1 MQGQGEVDPM
11 FTNEMIEYESKF
23 YNNALEEDTEKFLL
37 KVSFCL
43 QQICPDFGYD
53 YRSQFSLITIR
64 TAPSQFDRRPWGRG

>member
-37 KVSFCL
+37 KVNFYL
-43 QQICPDFGYD
+43 RIYLV
-53 YRSQFSLITIR
+53 SQKKVPTYENS
-64 TAPSQFDRRPWGRG
+64 